1 MEPAWLIVANVC
13 RVRPYGEWHEPR
25 LGLRW
30 LRAGAKVYVVGG
42 FGGMGFE
49 SVTVVGR
56 HRHGNRFFR
65 QHVQSR
71 FLIDW
76 RVQLVYSPT
85 VLRLAT
91 DDEVPPFYFR
101 DLDTPGPDGSAGYRQ
116 RLEQLAGSFAADSV
130 RAELTGGPCDGS
142 EVTLGPGEPPTQ
154 LLVPLP
160 AQPTDGV
167 RYVRRAWDRTVAYY
181 DHAPSSVDAP

>member
-1 MEPAWLIVANVC
+1 MIVANVC
-13 RVRPYGEWHEPR
+13 RVRPFGEWHEPR
-25 LGLRW
+25 VGLRW
-30 LRAGAKVYVVGG
+30 LRGGAKVYVVGG

-65 QHVQSR
+65 QHVQAR
-71 FLIDW
+71 YLVDW

-85 VLRLAT
+85 VLRLAS
-91 DDEVPPFYFR
+91 DGEVQPFRFR
-101 DLDTPGPDGSAGYRQ
+101 DVDDPAAYRE
-116 RLEQLAGSFAADSV
+116 RLERLAGSFAEQSV
-130 RAELTGGPCDGS
+130 RAELTGGPRDGS
-142 EVTLGPGEPPTQ
+142 RVDLGPGEPPAQ

-160 AQPTDGV
+160 AQPSDGV

-181 DHAPSSVDAP
+181 DHAPSSADVP